1 MLEIL
6 KKKKEEL
13 LMEKSMNEAYQAYIY
28 IMNRETNIHN
38 IYAGKIITK
47 PSTEEMMLNNLKKM
61 CFLRGEKVEITNSIK
76 SYIEDK
82 IGKLDKYF
90 ENANDIL
97 ANVVIK
103 VRGKEQKIEITV
115 PAMNYTLRSEESND
129 DLYAAID
136 LTVDKLERQIRKHKT
151 KLNSKIKK
159 NIIKNFDIDLEDDLE
174 DENSKIIKRK
184 KVDMKPMNEEEAILQ
199 MNMLGHSFFVFKN
212 SSNNLICVLYLRK
225 DGSYGIIE
233 AN

>member
-1 MLEIL
+1 MR
-6 KKKKEEL
+6 
-13 LMEKSMNEAYQAYIY
+13 Y
-28 IMNRETNIHN
+28 NI
-38 IYAGKIITK
+38 
-47 PSTEEMMLNNLKKM
+47 
-61 CFLRGEKVEITNSIK
+61 RGEKVEITDAIR

-90 ENANDIL
+90 DDAENID

-115 PAMNYTLRSEESND
+115 PAMHYTLRSEESHD

-136 LTVDKLERQIRKHKT
+136 LTVDKLERQIRKNKT
-151 KLNSKIKK
+151 KINSKIKK
-159 NIIKNFDIDLEDDLE
+159 NIIQNFEMDLEDSFEE
-174 DENSKIIKRK
+174 DDSKVLKRK
-184 KVDMKPMNEEEAILQ
+184 KIDMKPMDEEEALLQ

-212 SSNNLICVLYLRK
+212 VDTDSVCVLYLRK

-233 AN
+233 TK

>member
-1 MLEIL
+1 MR
-6 KKKKEEL
+6 
-13 LMEKSMNEAYQAYIY
+13 Y
-28 IMNRETNIHN
+28 NI
-38 IYAGKIITK
+38 
-47 PSTEEMMLNNLKKM
+47 
-61 CFLRGEKVEITNSIK
+61 RGEKVEITNSIK

-90 ENANDIL
+90 ENADDIL

-115 PAMNYTLRSEESND
+115 PAMHYTLRSEESND

-151 KLNSKIKK
+151 KLNSRIKK
-159 NIIKNFDIDLEDDLE
+159 NIIQNFDIDLEDDLE

-184 KVDMKPMNEEEAILQ
+184 EIDMKPMDEEEAMLQ

-212 SSNNLICVLYLRK
+212 SSTGLICVLYLRK

-233 AN
+233 AK